1 MPLLSAERCPESA
14 TIKKQRIG
22 DISLY
27 AFFFAART
35 ICSVEN
41 TNEMHRNE
49 EIHA

>member
-1 MPLLSAERCPESA
+1 MGTLACTLS
-14 TIKKQRIG
+14 
-22 DISLY
+22 L
-27 AFFFAART
+27 FAAKT